1 MTESGRPRIY
11 QGWPLLANGFRPF
24 FLLGSIYAALAV
36 LVWLPVFYGELTVVS
51 TFAPRDWHVH
61 EMLFGYL
68 PAVITGFLFTAIPNW
83 TGRLPM
89 RGMPLLALVV
99 VWIAGRITVTF
110 SAETGWLAAMLVDA
124 SFLTLVAAA
133 TAREILAGR
142 NWRNLNVVMLVL
154 LLLAGNLA
162 FHLEAHF
169 HGAAEAGIRI
179 GIAVVVLLIS
189 LIGGRIIPSFT
200 RNWLVRENPG
210 RLPVSFG
217 RFDVIVVGI
226 SALALVCWIVE
237 PGGSLAG
244 VALALTGLLHLV
256 RLGRW
261 AGDRTARER
270 LLLILHVGY
279 AFVPLG
285 FLLNAASTFGLVPA
299 GAGMH
304 AWMAGAAGIMT
315 LAVMSL
321 RDARAYRPA
330 IDRICHH
337 ATNLRRDHCG
347 GPRAYLRCHQPGALR
362 IVASCC
368 RFRLGRGVPWFLNQ
382 FRPVTHQ
389 PKLTNASRFLTQLVD
404 CRRVEAVFLISL
416 GEGASIV
423 IVVAQGL
430 LLACGAD
437 ADHVTLQDRLRAR
450 QGRFVDVEGFQQS
463 RQLIAGVRSP
473 ADNGFK
479 FGRAYAKIPRHAC
492 EIAAVHIAEFAYSCR
507 CFNQSPNRLMAF
519 STIG

>member
-1 MTESGRPRIY
+1 MTKSGRPRIY

-89 RGMPLLALVV
+89 QGMPLLALVV

-226 SALALVCWIVE
+226 ERAGARMLDCRARRLSRR
-237 PGGSLAG
+237 GGAG
-244 VALALTGLLHLV
+244 AHGAAPSRASRT
-256 RLGRW
+256 LGR
-261 AGDRTARER
+261 RSYRRER

-285 FLLNAASTFGLVPA
+285 FLLNAASTFWIGPGRRRHACLDGGRRRDHDA
-299 GAGMH
+299 G
-304 AWMAGAAGIMT
+304 
-315 LAVMSL
+315 SDES

-463 RQLIAGVRSP
+463 RRLIAGVRSP